1 VKYYDTSALLRA
13 WKEGWAPERGLTRSH
28 TVAEWISIQ
37 TRRGLVYRTPQGQ
50 LVKRNLS
57 SADAAREAQQ
67 LFAQL
72 TFCDLTGAQTLEA
85 ARLAATKREVRG
97 GNFHDFLHARTAEIF
112 GAECIVTLN
121 LRDYGMMTDLPLE
134 LPLESIDPQE

>member
-37 TRRGLVYRTPQGQ
+37 TGRGLVYRTPQGQ
-50 LVKRNLS
+50 LVKRNLTP
-57 SADAAREAQQ
+57 ADAAREAQQ
-67 LFAQL
+67 LFARL
-72 TFCDLTGAQTLEA
+72 TFRDLSGKQTLETAGLAA
-85 ARLAATKREVRG
+85 ARGGIRG
-97 GNFHDFLHARTAEIF
+97 GNFHDFVHARTAEAF
-112 GAECIVTLN
+112 GAGCIVTLN

-134 LPLESIDPQE
+134 LPLNS